1 MRYRSNN
8 ILALVPPCEEGA
20 AVLKQ
25 VLFFQQALGMHI
37 FVYQIIEK
45 PSLFEKLFHAKR
57 AKNTKLDS
65 LNRLREFTETTI
77 PARAKKHFTYRVKY
91 GNTLPVLLRQSKK
104 GGYEFIIVNKS
115 GASCSMDPSDIDKL
129 ISKAYC
135 PVMVVNKDHLV
146 AEISKI
152 IIPVDVLK
160 STPKKLLWATYFAK
174 KYKAKVIIV
183 SALTINIEKKQSLAW
198 RNAEKLK
205 HILVQ
210 RGIQCEVSIIKA
222 PGAEKHAVILDFIRN
237 EKPGMIILR
246 THQDS
251 GNYNTQIGGF
261 VSKLIHESEVPV
273 FTVNLAVYPM
283 PVDFEE

>member
-8 ILALVPPCEEGA
+8 ILALVPPCEGGA
-20 AVLKQ
+20 DILQQ
-25 VLFFQQALGMHI
+25 VLFYQQALGMQI
-37 FVYQIIEK
+37 FVYHIVAK
-45 PSLFEKLFHAKR
+45 PSLFEKVFHGKR
-57 AKNTKLDS
+57 AKNARLDA
-65 LNRLREFTETTI
+65 LNKLREFTETVI
-77 PARAKKHFTYRVKY
+77 PANAQKFFTYRIKY

-115 GASCSMDPSDIDKL
+115 GTTCAMDPSDLDKL
-129 ISKAYC
+129 VSQAQC
-135 PVMVVNKDHLV
+135 PVMVVSKDHLV
-146 AEISKI
+146 SEITKI
-152 IIPVDVLK
+152 LIPVDVLQ

-174 KYKAKVIIV
+174 KYNAKVIIV

-210 RGIQCEVSIIKA
+210 RGIKCEVIIIKA
-222 PGAEKHAVILDFIRN
+222 PGAEKHTVILDYIQN

-251 GNYNTQIGGF
+251 VSINSQIGGF
-261 VSKLIHESEVPV
+261 VSKLVHESNVPV
-273 FTVNLAVYPM
+273 FTVNRSISPM
-283 PVDFEE
+283 PVDFEL

>member
-8 ILALVPPCEEGA
+8 ILALVPPCEDGA

-25 VLFFQQALGMHI
+25 VLFFQQALGMNI
-37 FVYQIIEK
+37 FVYQIIKK
-45 PSLFEKLFHAKR
+45 PSLLETLFHAKR
-57 AKNTKLDS
+57 AKNTRLDA

-77 PARAKKHFTYRVKY
+77 PAKAQKHFTYRIKN
-91 GNTLPVLLRQSKK
+91 GDPLPVLLRQSKK
-104 GGYEFIIVNKS
+104 GGYEFLIVNKS
-115 GASCSMDPSDIDKL
+115 GTSCSMDPSDIEKL

-135 PVMVVNKDHLV
+135 PVMVVNKDYV
-146 AEISKI
+146 VSDISKI
-152 IIPVDVLK
+152 IIPVDVLQ

-183 SALTINIEKKQSLAW
+183 SVLTINIEKKQSLAW

-210 RGIQCEVSIIKA
+210 RGIQCDVSIIKA

-237 EKPGMIILR
+237 EKPGMVILR

-251 GNYNTQIGGF
+251 GNYNTKIGSF
-261 VSKLIHESEVPV
+261 VSRLVHESIVPV
-273 FTVNLAVYPM
+273 FTVNLAVYQM
-283 PVDFEE
+283 PVDFQD